1 MVTTR
6 TIDIH
11 THILTQETA
20 ALLSQ
25 AGAKVTITP
34 DDAESAALDVGGVVY
49 RPFPTGG
56 FDIARRLQ
64 DMDATGI
71 DVHVL
76 SATPQTYLYK
86 QEAALGATTSAIQN
100 DQIAKH
106 IAAHPT
112 RFMGIATLPMQ
123 DPKRAADELTRA
135 MTKLGLRGA
144 MFASNIL
151 GKNLDDPSFEPL
163 WAAAE
168 ELGAFMFIHPN
179 NVAGAE
185 RLKSYYLVNLIGNPL
200 DTTIAAACLVFGG
213 VMDRHPRL
221 KVCLAHA
228 GGFMPYQAGRW
239 IHGWRVRPEPK
250 KNIPQAAGH
259 HRRPLPL
266 RHHRAFRRI
275 ARLPDRAGGRRP
287 GHAGQRLSL
296 RYGDD
301 GLRRARARP
310 QDIRRRQG
318 GDPRQPRAKLFFR
331 ERPDMDAKTTK
342 RTPVV
347 AVSGLIVEAMSKAGL
362 PAGDAAKVAELMLEA
377 DLTGSDAHGVFR
389 LPQYVHAA
397 QARGDQC
404 APEHQGHALGAGDRA
419 GRRRQRH
426 GPSGGRARGGNR
438 DRTRARNRRR
448 LGRRA
453 HVEPCRR
460 RRRLC
465 RAAAQG
471 RHDRPVCGGRQ
482 RQPHAA
488 RRRRRAAA
496 RHQSAGDRD
505 PGRRGAAAGAR
516 HRHLDRVLRHHQEP
530 PAAGHPVAAELDGRS
545 EKRRGRH
552 RSRSKSAE
560 ALLLPMAGYKGAG
573 LALMFGMLAGTLNG
587 ALFGRDC
594 IDFNAQP
601 DAVTNTGQFVVALDP
616 ARFQPIEQFKAEVD
630 RHSRELRASAALPG
644 ESVRLPGEQRA
655 QRRADR
661 LANGLALPAE
671 LHVELDKMAAELAI
685 KPLAAR

>member
-135 MTKLGLRGA
+135 MSKLGLRGA

-250 KNIPQAAGH
+250 KNIPQEPATIVGRFLYDTIAH
-259 HRRPLPL
+259 SDESL
-266 RHHRAFRRI
+266 AFLI
-275 ARLPDRAGGRRP
+275 ERAG
-287 GHAGQRLSL
+287 A
-296 RYGDD
+296 
-301 GLRRARARP
+301 AR
-310 QDIRRRQG
+310 
-318 GDPRQPRAKLFFR
+318 
-331 ERPDMDAKTTK
+331 
-342 RTPVV
+342 V
-347 AVSGLIVEAMSKAGL
+347 
-362 PAGDAAKVAELMLEA
+362 ML
-377 DLTGSDAHGVFR
+377 GSDYPYDMAMMDCV
-389 LPQYVHAA
+389 
-397 QARGDQC
+397 
-404 APEHQGHALGAGDRA
+404 
-419 GRRRQRH
+419 
-426 GPSGGRARGGNR
+426 
-438 DRTRARNRRR
+438 
-448 LGRRA
+448 A
-453 HVEPCRR
+453 HVRG
-460 RRRLC
+460 LKISDADK
-465 RAAAQG
+465 AAILG
-471 RHDRPVCGGRQ
+471 TR
-482 RQPHAA
+482 
-488 RRRRRAAA
+488 
-496 RHQSAGDRD
+496 
-505 PGRRGAAAGAR
+505 
-516 HRHLDRVLRHHQEP
+516 
-530 PAAGHPVAAELDGRS
+530 
-545 EKRRGRH
+545 
-552 RSRSKSAE
+552 AE
-560 ALLLPMAGYKGAG
+560 ALLSG
-573 LALMFGMLAGTLNG
+573 
-587 ALFGRDC
+587 
-594 IDFNAQP
+594 
-601 DAVTNTGQFVVALDP
+601 
-616 ARFQPIEQFKAEVD
+616 KA
-630 RHSRELRASAALPG
+630 
-644 ESVRLPGEQRA
+644 
-655 QRRADR
+655 
-661 LANGLALPAE
+661 
-671 LHVELDKMAAELAI
+671 
-685 KPLAAR
+685 